1 MNQQYVT
8 DIEQVTGL
16 PAEERR
22 SLQEVTQWFSFRASA
37 YYLQLID
44 WHDPYD
50 PLRRLIIPDT
60 GELTAWGALDPS
72 SEERYTVAPGVQHK
86 YRQTALMLVS
96 DMCGGFCRFCF
107 RKRLF
112 VDDDSEVAFDLAE
125 GLEYIRNHP
134 EITNVLVSGGDPLM
148 LATPKLEA
156 IVSALREIEHVRIIR
171 IGSKLPAYNPR
182 RITGDPALLK
192 MVSRYSTPDRR
203 IYIMT
208 HFDHPR
214 EMTAVARDAVAH
226 LQQSGAV
233 LMNQTPL
240 IRGVNDNPVVLA
252 ELFNELS
259 YAGIS
264 PYYVF
269 QCRPSVGN
277 KIYTVPVE
285 ESFRIFEQARSRCSG
300 LAKCARFVM
309 SHASGKIEVAGTTA
323 DEIIFRYNQA
333 ADPDNIGR
341 VMVYARNPRAYWL
354 EDYTE
359 PVTSYSLPS

>member
-1 MNQQYVT
+1 MNPEYVN
-8 DIEQVTGL
+8 DIERVAGL
-16 PAEERR
+16 TADERL
-22 SLQEVTQWFSFRASA
+22 SLKEVTRWFAFRASE
-37 YYLQLID
+37 YYLHLID
-44 WHDPYD
+44 WNDAGDPI
-50 PLRRLIIPDT
+50 RRLVMPDP
-60 GELTAWGALDPS
+60 GELNTWGELDPS

-112 VDDDSEVAFDLAE
+112 VHDDSEVAFDPAE

-134 EITNVLVSGGDPLM
+134 EISNVLMSGGDPLM
-148 LATPKLEA
+148 LSTSRLEA
-156 IVSALREIEHVRIIR
+156 IVSALRSIDHVRIIR
-171 IGSKLPAYNPR
+171 IGSKLPAYNPF
-182 RITGDPALLK
+182 RITGDPALLR
-192 MVSRYSTPDRR
+192 MIARHSTPERR

-214 EMTAVARDAVAH
+214 ELTGDARAAIAQ

-240 IRGVNDNPVVLA
+240 IRGVNDNPGVLA

-269 QCRPSVGN
+269 QCRPSIGN
-277 KIYTVPVE
+277 RIYTVPVE
-285 ESFRIFEQARSRCSG
+285 EAYRIFEMARALCSG

-323 DEIIFRYNQA
+323 DEIVFRYNQA
-333 ADPDNIGR
+333 AEPDDIGR
-341 VMVYARNPRAYWL
+341 VMVYPRNPQAHWFD
-354 EDYTE
+354 DYTDLI
-359 PVTSYSLPS
+359 TSYRVCP